1 MNGYTAF
8 CQHCNF
14 NYENDLTPIVKR
26 IFPLTGS
33 AETSIKID
41 MTGVDTINPNNNE
54 VLIGDSL
61 CEFIKITETN
71 RLIVRVKGAPIGVHN
86 VTVRVIG
93 KGNAK
98 ISSEVYF
105 VVQPSIV
112 YIYPKTGS
120 LGGKFSYII

>member
-8 CQHCNF
+8 CQYCNF

-112 YIYPKTGS
+112 DIYPKTGS